1 MNHTELAHWQTQ
13 FITSVFAQETQAPN
27 SGMAIY
33 RNNLVLTHRAS
44 ILMTFPRTCALLG
57 DNTNIAIYEYL
68 HAYGKSSYD
77 WAECGEHFS
86 QYLAQQ
92 PELTQQPYISDM
104 ASYEWQRQQINRA
117 PSKRFNQSSIGMLST
132 HDWSDLYLDLAPG
145 WVLFNSNYDIPTIFA
160 NTSHPTTSKVQSGSC
175 QTWVCWRSDNAPQVI
190 LIPTDMTLLYA
201 HASAMS
207 LQALSD
213 LATQARA
220 TQSESEELDFMA
232 WLATLMQTK
241 QLFGIREYPTP

>member
-1 MNHTELAHWQTQ
+1 MNHTELAHWQSQ
-13 FITSVFAQETQAPN
+13 FITSVFAQETQAPS
-27 SGMAIY
+27 SGIAIY

-44 ILMTFPRTCALLG
+44 MMLTFTRICTLLG

-77 WAECGEHFS
+77 WTECGEYFS

-92 PELTQQPYISDM
+92 PELVQQPYISDM
-104 ASYEWQRQQINRA
+104 AYYEWQRQQINRA

-145 WVLFNSNYDIPTIFA
+145 WVLFSSHYDIPTIFA
-160 NTSHPTTSKVQSGSC
+160 NTSHPTTPKVQSGAC
-175 QTWVCWRSDNAPQVI
+175 QTWVCWRSDNAPQAM
-190 LIPTDMTLLYA
+190 LIPSDMALLYA
-201 HASAMS
+201 PVMS

-213 LATQARA
+213 LGTQASA
-220 TQSESEELDFMA
+220 TQSAEKKWNF
-232 WLATLMQTK
+232 
-241 QLFGIREYPTP
+241 